1 MGTALA
7 KYDAARHALQAA
19 SKIDEVKLVHD
30 KAVAM
35 ALYAQ
40 QAKDTQLIGWATEIK
55 LRAERRAGAMLA
67 KMPMNKGKQLAGTLL
82 GGTKKVLPKDSTP
95 TIASLG
101 ISKNQSSQ
109 WQQIAAMPDE
119 TFEAALT
126 TADPEKKPLTTKALL
141 ATVKGPAPK
150 KEPIEL
156 ADDVRDTLAAL
167 VKRWPTK
174 RAVVLDNIRITLG
187 NLMKGA
193 AQS

>member
-1 MGTALA
+1 MMGTALA

-67 KMPMNKGKQLAGTLL
+67 KMPKQAGAKGVGKKEVASSKNEATLL
-82 GGTKKVLPKDSTP
+82 KD
-95 TIASLG
+95 IG
-101 ISKNQSSQ
+101 ISWDQSSQ

>member
-67 KMPMNKGKQLAGTLL
+67 KLPKQSGAKGVGK
-82 GGTKKVLPKDSTP
+82 KKVDCPQGQPTLIKDM
-95 TIASLG
+95 G
-101 ISKNQSSQ
+101 ISHKQSSQ